1 MSDSLLTVEN
11 LTKSFGDK
19 LLFENISFGINSGQK
34 SALIARNGYGKS
46 TLLNIIMT
54 AAGQRGYNTLQDSGK
69 ITFRGDIKLACLPQ
83 AIVTIDTVGT
93 IVRDYVYNVQRPETE
108 DEWTFEQRMEE
119 ILSRMKVDVLLDR
132 TMETLSGG
140 EQKKVAL
147 CRLLMD
153 DCNLLILDEP
163 TNHLDIEMIEWLEEF
178 LSRQRLAILMVT
190 HDRYF
195 LDNVCDNIYELDN
208 AQLYHYRGR
217 YDYYLEKKAEREA
230 NERAEVEKA
239 RSLYRTELEWMRRM
253 PQARGTKAQA
263 RIDAFYELEAKAHTR
278 FDDSRPQL
286 TVKTERIG
294 GKILELYNVTYTP
307 KPSPTGTQAP
317 RLRNNLSPLPTG
329 VTYTPTGTQAPHL
342 RNSLS
347 PLPTEVTYTP
357 TGTQAPRLRNS
368 LSPQPTGETPL
379 IDDFSY
385 VFKRGEKIGI
395 VGPNG
400 VGKSTFLNI
409 ITERL
414 RPTSGRVI
422 VGQTIQF
429 GYYTQAGMT
438 APADRRVIDLVK
450 DIAEE
455 IELDNGKSMSAHQFL
470 TYFGFDGTTQYNYFG
485 NLSGGEKRRLYLL
498 QVLMA
503 NPNFLI
509 LDEPTN
515 DLDIYTLQILEQFL
529 QSYKGCLII
538 VSHDRSFMDH
548 IVDHLFIFEG
558 NGKIK
563 DYHSNY
569 TAYRLSR
576 LQDIKTSRQQAN
588 KAMAAARSLE
598 DSKSRSLQKKKATY
612 KEQKEYETLTAEI
625 EALTTERAK
634 LEALLSNSTE
644 FKTPDSELLQA
655 STRIGEVIAL
665 LDEKELRWLELDE
678 II

>member
-1 MSDSLLTVEN
+1 MAEALLTVEN

-19 LLFENISFGINSGQK
+19 LLFEDISFGINAGQK

-46 TLLNIIMT
+46 TLLNIINT
-54 AAGQRGYNTLQDSGK
+54 AAGQPGYNTLQDSGRV
-69 ITFRGDIKLACLPQ
+69 TLRGDLRLAYLPQ
-83 AIVTIDTVGT
+83 TPESFPRQR
-93 IVRDYVYNVQRPETE
+93 VRDFVYSVQRPETE
-108 DEWTFEQRMEE
+108 DSWTFEQRMEE
-119 ILSRMKVDVLLDR
+119 ILSRMKVDALLER
-132 TMETLSGG
+132 EMQTLSGG

-163 TNHLDIEMIEWLEEF
+163 TNHLDIEMIEWLEDF
-178 LSRQRLAILMVT
+178 LARQRLAIFMVT

-239 RSLYRTELEWMRRM
+239 RGLYRTELEWMRRM

-263 RIDAFYELEAKAHTR
+263 RINAFYELEAKAHTR
-278 FDDSRPQL
+278 FDESRPQL

-294 GKILELYNVTYTP
+294 GKILELYNICY
-307 KPSPTGTQAP
+307 
-317 RLRNNLSPLPTG
+317 RN
-329 VTYTPTGTQAPHL
+329 
-342 RNSLS
+342 
-347 PLPTEVTYTP
+347 
-357 TGTQAPRLRNS
+357 
-368 LSPQPTGETPL
+368 L
-379 IDDFSY
+379 IDDYSY

-414 RPTSGRVI
+414 RPTSGRVV

-429 GYYTQAGMT
+429 GYYTQAGMD

-455 IELDNGKSMSAHQFL
+455 IEIEGGKTMSAHQFL

-498 QVLMA
+498 RVLMA

-529 QSYKGCLII
+529 RGYKGCLII

-548 IVDHLFIFEG
+548 IVDHLLVFEG
-558 NGKIK
+558 NGKIR

-569 TAYRLSR
+569 TDYRLQKAQQQR
-576 LQDIKTSRQQAN
+576 ETTLQQ
-588 KAMAAARSLE
+588 RSE
-598 DSKSRSLQKKKATY
+598 KPKYERSKSDKPRATY
-612 KEQKEYETLTAEI
+612 KEKKEYETLTAEI
-625 EALTTERAK
+625 DTLTREKAD
-634 LEALLSNSTE
+634 LEALLASGGNADEIT
-644 FKTPDSELLQA
+644 KA
-655 STRIGEVIAL
+655 STRIGELMAL

-678 II
+678 LM

>member
-1 MSDSLLTVEN
+1 MADALLTVEN

-19 LLFENISFGINSGQK
+19 LLFEDISFGINAGQK

-54 AAGQRGYNTLQDSGK
+54 TAGQKGYNTLQDSGK
-69 ITFRGDIKLACLPQ
+69 ITFRGDLKLAYLPQ
-83 AIVTIDTVGT
+83 SPEAYPKQL
-93 IVRDYVYNVQRPETE
+93 VRDFVYNVQRPETE

-119 ILSRMKVDVLLDR
+119 ILSRMKVDSLLDR
-132 TMETLSGG
+132 KMETLSGG

-147 CRLLMD
+147 CKLLMD

-163 TNHLDIEMIEWLEEF
+163 TNHLDIDMIEWLEEF

-208 AQLYHYRGR
+208 SRLYHYKGR

-239 RSLYRTELEWMRRM
+239 RSLYRTELEWIRRM

-294 GKILELYNVTYTP
+294 GKILELYNVCYH
-307 KPSPTGTQAP
+307 
-317 RLRNNLSPLPTG
+317 N
-329 VTYTPTGTQAPHL
+329 
-342 RNSLS
+342 
-347 PLPTEVTYTP
+347 
-357 TGTQAPRLRNS
+357 
-368 LSPQPTGETPL
+368 L
-379 IDDFSY
+379 IDDYSY

-409 ITERL
+409 ITEQL
-414 RPTSGRVI
+414 KPTSGRVV

-429 GYYTQAGMT
+429 GYYTQAGMK

-485 NLSGGEKRRLYLL
+485 NLSGGERRRLYLL

-529 QSYKGCLII
+529 QTYKGCLII

-548 IVDHLFIFEG
+548 IVDHLLVFEG
-558 NGKIK
+558 NGKIR

-569 TAYRLSR
+569 TIYRMQKAQQQR
-576 LQDIKTSRQQAN
+576 EVTQMQRQE
-588 KAMAAARSLE
+588 KPKYER
-598 DSKSRSLQKKKATY
+598 SKSEKRKATY
-612 KEQKEYETLTAEI
+612 KEQKEYE
-625 EALTTERAK
+625 ALTIDIDKLTNERQE
-634 LEALLSNSTE
+634 LEKQLSSGTMS
-644 FKTPDSELLQA
+644 DSSEITKS
-655 STRIGEVIAL
+655 STRIGEIIAL

-678 II
+678 IVNG

>member
-54 AAGQRGYNTLQDSGK
+54 ASGQRGYNTLQDSGK

-93 IVRDYVYNVQRPETE
+93 LVRDYVYNVQRPETE

-208 AQLYHYRGR
+208 ARLYHYRGR

-230 NERAEVEKA
+230 NERAEV
-239 RSLYRTELEWMRRM
+239 
-253 PQARGTKAQA
+253 
-263 RIDAFYELEAKAHTR
+263 
-278 FDDSRPQL
+278 DSRPQL

-317 RLRNNLSPLPTG
+317 HLRNNLSPL
-329 VTYTPTGTQAPHL
+329 
-342 RNSLS
+342 
-347 PLPTEVTYTP
+347 
-357 TGTQAPRLRNS
+357 
-368 LSPQPTGETPL
+368 PTGETPL

-558 NGKIK
+558 NGKIR

-625 EALTTERAK
+625 EALTAERAK

-644 FKTPDSELLQA
+644 LKTPDSELLQA

>member
-1 MSDSLLTVEN
+1 MADALLTVEN

-19 LLFENISFGINSGQK
+19 LLFEDISFGINAGQK

-46 TLLNIIMT
+46 TLLNIIIT
-54 AAGQRGYNTLQDSGK
+54 ATGQHGYNTLQDSGK
-69 ITFRGDIKLACLPQ
+69 ITFRSDLKLAYLPQ
-83 AIVTIDTVGT
+83 SPEAYPHQV
-93 IVRDYVYNVQRPETE
+93 VRDFVYNVQRPETE
-108 DEWTFEQRMEE
+108 DSWTFEQRMEE
-119 ILSRMKVDVLLDR
+119 ILSRMKVDTLLDR
-132 TMETLSGG
+132 PMETLSGG

-163 TNHLDIEMIEWLEEF
+163 TNHLDIDMIEWLEEF
-178 LSRQRLAILMVT
+178 LSRQRLALLMVT

-195 LDNVCDNIYELDN
+195 LDNVCQDIYELDN
-208 AQLYHYRGR
+208 ARLYHYKGH

-230 NERAEVEKA
+230 NERAEVAKA

-294 GKILELYNVTYTP
+294 GKILELYNICY
-307 KPSPTGTQAP
+307 
-317 RLRNNLSPLPTG
+317 RDI
-329 VTYTPTGTQAPHL
+329 
-342 RNSLS
+342 
-347 PLPTEVTYTP
+347 
-357 TGTQAPRLRNS
+357 
-368 LSPQPTGETPL
+368 
-379 IDDFSY
+379 IDDYSY

-414 RPTSGRVI
+414 KPTSGRVV

-429 GYYTQAGMT
+429 GYYTQAGMS
-438 APADRRVIDLVK
+438 APPDRRVIDLVK

-470 TYFGFDGTTQYNYFG
+470 TYFGFDGTTQFNYFG

-529 QSYKGCLII
+529 QTYKGCLVI

-548 IVDHLFIFEG
+548 IVDHLLVFEG
-558 NGKIK
+558 NGKIR

-569 TAYRLSR
+569 TQYRLE
-576 LQDIKTSRQQAN
+576 RQRRERAEMLEQRER
-588 KAMAAARSLE
+588 KAADRQVNTE
-598 DSKSRSLQKKKATY
+598 RPTPTTKKKATY
-612 KEQKEYETLTAEI
+612 KEQKEYEALTAEI
-625 EALTTERAK
+625 ETLTAEKAT
-634 LEALLSNSTE
+634 LEQQLSSGTLTDPAAITN
-644 FKTPDSELLQA
+644 A

-665 LDEKELRWLELDE
+665 LDEKEMRWLELDE
-678 II
+678 SIN

>member
-1 MSDSLLTVEN
+1 MADALLTVEN

-19 LLFENISFGINSGQK
+19 LLFEDISFGINAGQK

-46 TLLNIIMT
+46 TLLNIIIT
-54 AAGQRGYNTLQDSGK
+54 ATGQKGYNTLQDSGK
-69 ITFRGDIKLACLPQ
+69 ITFRSDLKLAYLPQ
-83 AIVTIDTVGT
+83 SPEAYPHQV
-93 IVRDYVYNVQRPETE
+93 VRDFVYNVQRPETE
-108 DEWTFEQRMEE
+108 DSWTFEQRMEE
-119 ILSRMKVDVLLDR
+119 ILSRMKVDTLLDR
-132 TMETLSGG
+132 PMETLSGG

-163 TNHLDIEMIEWLEEF
+163 TNHLDIDMIEWLEEF
-178 LSRQRLAILMVT
+178 LSRQRLALLMVT

-195 LDNVCDNIYELDN
+195 LDNVCQDIYELDN
-208 AQLYHYRGR
+208 ARLYHYKGH

-230 NERAEVEKA
+230 NERAEVAKA

-294 GKILELYNVTYTP
+294 GKILELYNICY
-307 KPSPTGTQAP
+307 
-317 RLRNNLSPLPTG
+317 RDI
-329 VTYTPTGTQAPHL
+329 
-342 RNSLS
+342 
-347 PLPTEVTYTP
+347 
-357 TGTQAPRLRNS
+357 
-368 LSPQPTGETPL
+368 
-379 IDDFSY
+379 IDDYSY

-414 RPTSGRVI
+414 KPTSGRVV

-429 GYYTQAGMT
+429 GYYTQAGMS
-438 APADRRVIDLVK
+438 APPDRRVIDLVK

-470 TYFGFDGTTQYNYFG
+470 TYFGFDGTTQFNYFG

-529 QSYKGCLII
+529 QTYKGCLVI

-548 IVDHLFIFEG
+548 IVDHLLVFEG
-558 NGKIK
+558 NGKIR

-569 TAYRLSR
+569 TQYRLE
-576 LQDIKTSRQQAN
+576 RQRRERAEMLEQRER
-588 KAMAAARSLE
+588 KAADRQVNTE
-598 DSKSRSLQKKKATY
+598 RPTPTTKKKATY
-612 KEQKEYETLTAEI
+612 KEQKEYEALTAEI
-625 EALTTERAK
+625 ETLTAEKAT
-634 LEALLSNSTE
+634 LEQQLGSGTLTDPAAITN
-644 FKTPDSELLQA
+644 A

-665 LDEKELRWLELDE
+665 LDEKEMRWLELDE
-678 II
+678 TIN

>member
-1 MSDSLLTVEN
+1 MADALLTVEN

-19 LLFENISFGINSGQK
+19 LLFEDISFGINAGQK

-54 AAGQRGYNTLQDSGK
+54 ATGQKGFNTLQDSGK
-69 ITFRGDIKLACLPQ
+69 VTFRGDLKLAYLPQ
-83 AIVTIDTVGT
+83 TDASIARSSGMTK
-93 IVRDYVYNVQRPETE
+93 VRDYVYNVQRLETE

-119 ILSRMKVDVLLDR
+119 ILSRMKVDRLLER
-132 TMETLSGG
+132 PMETLSGG

-153 DCNLLILDEP
+153 DSNLLILDEP
-163 TNHLDIEMIEWLEEF
+163 TNHLDIDMIEWLEDF
-178 LSRQRLAILMVT
+178 LSRQRLALLMVT

-195 LDNVCDNIYELDN
+195 LDNVCQDIYELDN
-208 AQLYHYRGR
+208 ARLYHYKGH

-294 GKILELYNVTYTP
+294 GKILELYNISMDLR
-307 KPSPTGTQAP
+307 PSHGD
-317 RLRNNLSPLPTG
+317 LI
-329 VTYTPTGTQAPHL
+329 
-342 RNSLS
+342 
-347 PLPTEVTYTP
+347 
-357 TGTQAPRLRNS
+357 
-368 LSPQPTGETPL
+368 
-379 IDDFSY
+379 IDDYSY
-385 VFKRGEKIGI
+385 VFKKGEKIGI

-414 RPTSGRVI
+414 KPTSGRVV

-429 GYYTQAGMT
+429 GYYTQAGMS
-438 APADRRVIDLVK
+438 APEDRRVIDLVK

-455 IELDNGKSMSAHQFL
+455 IEIEGGKSLSAHQFL
-470 TYFGFDGTTQYNYFG
+470 TYFGFDGTTQFNYFG
-485 NLSGGEKRRLYLL
+485 NLSGGERRRLYLL

-515 DLDIYTLQILEQFL
+515 DLDLYTLQILEQFL
-529 QSYKGCLII
+529 RTYKGCLII

-548 IVDHLFIFEG
+548 IVDHLFVFEG

-569 TAYRLSR
+569 TQYRLEKLREQKEQKKSAAST
-576 LQDIKTSRQQAN
+576 KEN
-588 KAMAAARSLE
+588 KAVQKNSPTLP
-598 DSKSRSLQKKKATY
+598 SKRKATY
-612 KEQKEYETLTAEI
+612 KEQKEYEALTAEI
-625 EALTTERAK
+625 ESLTNEKAELEQKLSDGSLIDATEITR
-634 LEALLSNSTE
+634 
-644 FKTPDSELLQA
+644 A
-655 STRIGEVIAL
+655 STRIGELMTL

-678 II
+678 LMN

>member
-1 MSDSLLTVEN
+1 MADVLLTVEN

-19 LLFENISFGINSGQK
+19 LLFEDISFGINAGQK

-54 AAGQRGYNTLQDSGK
+54 AAGQRGYNTLQDAGK
-69 ITFRGDIKLACLPQ
+69 ITFRGDLKLAYLPQ
-83 AIVTIDTVGT
+83 SPEAYPKQV
-93 IVRDYVYNVQRPETE
+93 VRDFVYSVQRPETE

-119 ILSRMKVDVLLDR
+119 ILSRMKVDTLLDR
-132 TMETLSGG
+132 QMETLSGG

-163 TNHLDIEMIEWLEEF
+163 TNHLDIDMIEWLEEF

-208 AQLYHYRGR
+208 SRLYHYKGR

-294 GKILELYNVTYTP
+294 GKILELYNICY
-307 KPSPTGTQAP
+307 SF
-317 RLRNNLSPLPTG
+317 G
-329 VTYTPTGTQAPHL
+329 VKGSEEEAEGSERT
-342 RNSLS
+342 N
-347 PLPTEVTYTP
+347 V
-357 TGTQAPRLRNS
+357 
-368 LSPQPTGETPL
+368 
-379 IDDFSY
+379 IDDYSY
-385 VFKRGEKIGI
+385 VFKKGEKIGI

-409 ITERL
+409 ITEKL
-414 RPTSGRVI
+414 KPTSGRVV

-529 QSYKGCLII
+529 QTYKGCLII

-548 IVDHLFIFEG
+548 IVDHLLVFEG

-569 TAYRLSR
+569 TQYRIEKLKEVKKVKG
-576 LQDIKTSRQQAN
+576 LKTNEKTPNRASHLRPPASDL
-588 KAMAAARSLE
+588 RP
-598 DSKSRSLQKKKATY
+598 KKKATY
-612 KEQKEYETLTAEI
+612 KEQKEYEALTAEI
-625 EALTTERAK
+625 ETLTQEKAALETLLGNGGSPEEIAK
-634 LEALLSNSTE
+634 
-644 FKTPDSELLQA
+644 A
-655 STRIGEVIAL
+655 STRIGELMAL

-678 II
+678 IM